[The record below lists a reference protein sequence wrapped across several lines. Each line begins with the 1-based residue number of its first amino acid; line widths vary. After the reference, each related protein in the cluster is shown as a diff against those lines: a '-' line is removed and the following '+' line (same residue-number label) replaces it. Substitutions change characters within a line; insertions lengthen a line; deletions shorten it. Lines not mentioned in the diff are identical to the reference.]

1 MFKVY
6 ELFPQKFIVKGQKNV
21 HRAQK
26 ALSLNTSKPQFLI
39 DPIIAGTW
47 LDPPKQ
53 FDSDIGT
60 WPENT
65 VFPKGTNPYP
75 KDMPNRPPARP
86 AEFSIVDPNLKRLL
100 LAPKLKEAKL
110 NTSVFKNPSAVKLAG
125 TAFVTSDYFPSLTLI
140 IQTNC

>member
-1 MFKVY
+1 
-6 ELFPQKFIVKGQKNV
+6 
-21 HRAQK
+21 
-26 ALSLNTSKPQFLI
+26 
-39 DPIIAGTW
+39 
-47 LDPPKQ
+47 
-53 FDSDIGT
+53 
-60 WPENT
+60 
-65 VFPKGTNPYP
+65 
-75 KDMPNRPPARP
+75 MPNRPPARP